1 MIENLSTVTY
11 GKSQLDL
18 INSGFDGV
26 SAVLCGGSED
36 EKASILFCLERF
48 FDPYFNSKLPYEDE
62 LAVLLQKMLLGN
74 NSDSIVEDIIDL
86 LWYYGKP
93 LDILKENFNT
103 LSEKVRQEIIDR
115 DLFEYR

>member
-1 MIENLSTVTY
+1 M
-11 GKSQLDL
+11 
-18 INSGFDGV
+18 
-26 SAVLCGGSED
+26 
-36 EKASILFCLERF
+36 
-48 FDPYFNSKLPYEDE
+48 
-62 LAVLLQKMLLGN
+62 AVLLQKMLLGN